1 MSTFTAIGTKVSI
14 GAVKTP
20 VAGTDLTATDFTTG
34 ATWKELGELR
44 TMGAVGDTWDVT
56 EINLLSVQRTQKVKT
71 NLKAGSAELVMN
83 ADYANEG
90 QLALRAAAGATGS
103 YAFKVEFADK
113 PAAGAAPKNSVRYFC
128 ALVTSVT
135 DEVEDSITV
144 VKATLEI
151 NSNIVIVHASAT

>member
-14 GAVKTP
+14 GPAKTP

-44 TMGAVGDTWDVT
+44 TMGAVGDTWDVS
-56 EINLLSVQRTQKVKT
+56 EINLLGVQRTQKVKT
-71 NLKAGSAELVMN
+71 NVKSGSAELVMN

-90 QLALRAAAGATGS
+90 QLALRAAAGATTA

-113 PAAGAAPKNSVRYFC
+113 PATGATPKNSVRYFT

-135 DEVEDSITV
+135 DDVEDSISV
-144 VKATLEI
+144 VKSTIEV
-151 NSNIVIVHASAT
+151 NSNIVVVHASAT